1 MFEVPHLNEESLQ
14 EYDELELCYM
24 ETGVVYRCHVFN
36 DFLPH
41 VIFFLLY
48 PIQSTRQE
56 NKRSLE
62 E

>member
-14 EYDELELCYM
+14 EYDELELSYM

-48 PIQSTRQE
+48 PIQSTTQE

>member
-1 MFEVPHLNEESLQ
+1 MFEVPHLNEESRKNMMNS
-14 EYDELELCYM
+14 LCYM